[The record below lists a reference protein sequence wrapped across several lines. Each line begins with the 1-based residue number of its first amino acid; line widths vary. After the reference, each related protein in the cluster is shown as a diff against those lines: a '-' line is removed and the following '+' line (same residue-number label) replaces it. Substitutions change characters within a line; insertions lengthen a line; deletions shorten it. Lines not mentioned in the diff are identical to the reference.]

1 MLIERKLRNV
11 LDEALRLN
19 YEILSL
25 PEPEKHVL
33 QGCKKMFERGGID
46 TLQGVAG
53 RRLDDPTDLCAL
65 RESKE
70 KDLVSKY
77 LMNWFPVFFMVK
89 DKHNVPEKKMS

>member
-1 MLIERKLRNV
+1 M
-11 LDEALRLN
+11 
-19 YEILSL
+19 
-25 PEPEKHVL
+25 
-33 QGCKKMFERGGID
+33 
-46 TLQGVAG
+46 QGVAG
-53 RRLDDPTDLCAL
+53 CRLDDPTDLCAL